1 MCIRDRER
9 GRKNFT
15 RKDGSYVKPDDL
27 YSDRKK
33 PLDEQQWPE
42 DDNWEYDTKSIPHIR
57 NYFLKYRP
65 DLVHPENPIVYD
77 KADPNKLQRLEGKL
91 ADKLRN
97 RGWRV
102 INKVSWKKRASQT
115 ND

>member
-1 MCIRDRER
+1 MATEHCPKCTSEKPCGHGHIYVVQFKIKIENYKGYLYVGETGLSVEER

-33 PLDEQQWPE
+33 PLDKQQWPE

-65 DLVHPENPIVYD
+65 M
-77 KADPNKLQRLEGKL
+77 
-91 ADKLRN
+91 
-97 RGWRV
+97 
-102 INKVSWKKRASQT
+102 
-115 ND
+115 